1 VKQEGEQG
9 NNLARIV
16 TLTPKIGE
24 TVHA

>member
-24 TVHA
+24 TVPA